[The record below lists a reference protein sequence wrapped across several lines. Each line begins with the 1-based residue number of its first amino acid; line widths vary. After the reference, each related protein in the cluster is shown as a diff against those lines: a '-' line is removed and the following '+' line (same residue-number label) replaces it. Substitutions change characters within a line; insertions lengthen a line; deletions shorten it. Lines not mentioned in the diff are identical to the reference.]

1 MLPSPRGSRRDPRNT
16 KSRWVSRDCHKL
28 VRKRSY
34 DRPMGIES
42 QSTVTLRRFF
52 EMLGP
57 TLDGPVYVR
66 LAADG
71 TRLDIGGEYQL
82 DADQVG
88 RWIDVLASAKQRM
101 RRRVR

>member
-1 MLPSPRGSRRDPRNT
+1 MDVESESTILPRR
-16 KSRWVSRDCHKL
+16 
-28 VRKRSY
+28 
-34 DRPMGIES
+34 I
-42 QSTVTLRRFF
+42 F

-57 TLDGPVYVR
+57 TLQGPVYVR
-66 LAADG
+66 LVADG

-101 RRRVR
+101 RRRGR